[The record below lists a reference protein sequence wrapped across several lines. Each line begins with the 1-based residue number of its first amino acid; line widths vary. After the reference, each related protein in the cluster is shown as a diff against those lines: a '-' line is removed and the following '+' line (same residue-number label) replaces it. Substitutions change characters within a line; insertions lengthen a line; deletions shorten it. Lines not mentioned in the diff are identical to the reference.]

1 MTDQLRVYPQSK
13 SLGTIIHRLDT
24 LLSLALERA
33 FQGNGFHVTSEQWG
47 VLSKLWESDGIH
59 QAELA
64 EKVNKDKHNVTR
76 ILNLLEKNGFVR
88 RVRDA
93 GDRRLSKV
101 YLTER
106 GRSLKGKLPPVAKRV
121 LLSAVGKLRHEE
133 IEVLWRILR
142 EMVDNLETVRGGKR
156 K

>member
-13 SLGTIIHRLDT
+13 SLGTIIHRLDS

-33 FQGNGFHVTSEQWG
+33 FQSNGFNVTSEQWG

-64 EKVNKDKHNVTR
+64 EKVNKDKHNITR
-76 ILNLLEKNGFVR
+76 ILNLLEKNGFVK
-88 RVRDA
+88 RVRDT

-106 GRSLKGKLPPVAKRV
+106 GRFLKGKLPPVAKKV
-121 LLSAVGKLRHEE
+121 LLSAVGKLGHEE
-133 IEVLWRILR
+133 IEALWRILPV
-142 EMVDNLETVRGGKR
+142 MVDNLETVRGR